1 MNFGTLIV
9 LAVLILIVALI
20 LRKMYRDVKAGRS
33 PLCDNANCSHCGGNC
48 GHCHSGC
55 HSADG
60 SK

>member
-1 MNFGTLIV
+1 
-9 LAVLILIVALI
+9 
-20 LRKMYRDVKAGRS
+20 MYRDVKAGRS

-55 HSADG
+55 HSTDG